1 MWQYSAND
9 LEHRSLPKIP
19 NLVALDQG
27 PSDQFDDLRAGLE
40 QLVENG
46 GLGPGSAGSQW
57 GRRITRQLLPDARYP
72 RSLRGDDTDSLDD
85 YLNSIPQLEGADK
98 PPKDTTNSPTILAIG
113 QKVYDGEVTRRE
125 SINSRCT
132 GVLSTAGILS
142 ALFVDASQL
151 GLNPQNGPVK
161 TQGWFVLGF
170 FLVAL
175 AYLVYTIIIALRVHG
190 DIQGEAID
198 LSDLIASNP
207 QSGQDDY
214 NYNVA
219 KFLLIGGKVNWSLNN
234 NFKYRLNSAG
244 RALRNGVIAISIAGA
259 LSPWALTA
267 TNSGTASAP
276 FPTTYQASS
285 AWGGPMMSTVG
296 K

>member
-9 LEHRSLPKIP
+9 LEHRSLPKFP
-19 NLVALDQG
+19 NLQTLHQG
-27 PSDQFDDLRAGLE
+27 PSDQFDALKAELE
-40 QLVENG
+40 QLVEDG

-57 GRRITRQLLPDARYP
+57 SRRIARQLLPDARYP
-72 RSLRGDDTDSLDD
+72 RSLRLDDKNSLDH
-85 YLNSIPQLEGADK
+85 YMNSIPQLKGVDK
-98 PPKDTTNSPTILAIG
+98 PPKDTTNSPTILAIS
-113 QKVYDGEVTRRE
+113 QKAYDGEATRRE
-125 SINSRCT
+125 SINGRCT
-132 GVLSTAGILS
+132 AVLSTAGILS
-142 ALFVDASQL
+142 ALFVAASQL
-151 GLNPQNGPVK
+151 GLNLQNGPVK

-175 AYLVYTIIIALRVHG
+175 AYLVYAIIIALRVHG
-190 DIQGEAID
+190 DIQGEVID
-198 LSDLIASNP
+198 LSDLIASSP

-219 KFLLIGGKVNWSLNN
+219 KVLLIDGKVNWCLNN

-259 LSPWALTA
+259 LSPWALPA